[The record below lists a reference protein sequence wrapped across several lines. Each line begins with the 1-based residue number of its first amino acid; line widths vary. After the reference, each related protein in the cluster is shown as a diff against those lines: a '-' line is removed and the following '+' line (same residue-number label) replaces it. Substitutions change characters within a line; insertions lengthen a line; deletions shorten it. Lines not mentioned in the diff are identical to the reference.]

1 MKWVGLIITPPQY
14 ETGGRPE
21 ICVCVPNHLSVF
33 WLFSVGP
40 LSVTVLNRKEAMSAG
55 RRHEALCQVVG
66 ARWALIGR
74 LHTAHLWL
82 VARPAPAVTWWK
94 GAQQIRDNIS
104 TNVRS
109 IRVRVVT
116 IFLLNPSFSTCQML
130 SALIITP
137 CQETFRHRPKLPIF
151 LPHTI

>member
-21 ICVCVPNHLSVF
+21 ICMCVPNHLSVF

-66 ARWALIGR
+66 AR
-74 LHTAHLWL
+74 
-82 VARPAPAVTWWK
+82 
-94 GAQQIRDNIS
+94 
-104 TNVRS
+104 
-109 IRVRVVT
+109 
-116 IFLLNPSFSTCQML
+116 
-130 SALIITP
+130 
-137 CQETFRHRPKLPIF
+137 
-151 LPHTI
+151 

>member
-14 ETGGRPE
+14 ETGTGGRPE

-66 ARWALIGR
+66 AR
-74 LHTAHLWL
+74 
-82 VARPAPAVTWWK
+82 
-94 GAQQIRDNIS
+94 
-104 TNVRS
+104 
-109 IRVRVVT
+109 
-116 IFLLNPSFSTCQML
+116 
-130 SALIITP
+130 
-137 CQETFRHRPKLPIF
+137 
-151 LPHTI
+151 